1 MYMCIKFEGQVRFKA
16 LYNYINQLSLLQ
28 LHTDKLRAR
37 IFPKS
42 LHNLLIMGFGKKHE
56 KYII

>member
-1 MYMCIKFEGQVRFKA
+1 MCIKVEGQVSFKA
-16 LYNYINQLSLLQ
+16 LYNYMNQLSLLQ
-28 LHTDKLRAR
+28 LHTDKLLRAR